1 MRRTFNVVRLQLIN
15 KGTFVW
21 YPLIIL
27 AAAVVI
33 SIIIYAMI
41 PVDTPKY
48 GGGGQAPLWYFFAIG
63 MSAMTLTFPFSQAMS
78 ITRREFF
85 FGTLLTAILGSAL
98 MGILFLIGGGIEVAT
113 NGYGVN
119 GYVFY
124 LPWLWDAGPLGA
136 FVVYFSLALFFFV
149 LGFTGATI
157 YKSWGSWSC
166 SSWASGWRWCSS
178 ASSSWRP
185 GSTCGTTSAPRSWT
199 SGRWDWRCGVSCSPR
214 SSRECRSSRS
224 AGPSPDLPR
233 ENTNAATAH
242 PVRSRHRGFRQRIP

>member
-21 YPLIIL
+21 YPLMIL
-27 AAAVVI
+27 GAAVVI
-33 SIIIYAMI
+33 SVLIYAMI
-41 PVDTPKY
+41 PGEGPKY

-113 NGYGVN
+113 NGYGVH
-119 GYVFY
+119 GYLFY

-136 FVVYFSLALFFFV
+136 FVVYFTLALFFFV

-157 YKSWGSWSC
+157 YKSWGQLVLLI
-166 SSWASGWRWCSS
+166 
-178 ASSSWRP
+178 
-185 GSTCGTTSAPRSWT
+185 
-199 SGRWDWRCGVSCSPR
+199 VSIGLALVLIGLVFLATR
-214 SSRECRSSRS
+214 LELWNHVG
-224 AGPSPDLPR
+224 AAIMDLG
-233 ENTNAATAH
+233 ALGLALWGLLITA
-242 PVRSRHRGFRQRIP
+242 VFSVVSFLAFRRTIP

>member
-1 MRRTFNVVRLQLIN
+1 MRRTVNVIRLQLIN

-33 SIIIYAMI
+33 SVLIYAMI

-85 FGTLLTAILGSAL
+85 VGTLLTAIIGSAL
-98 MGILFLIGGGIEVAT
+98 MGVLFLIGGGIEMAT

-124 LPWLWDAGPLGA
+124 LPWLWDAGPFGA
-136 FVVYFSLALFFFV
+136 FVVYFALALFFFV
-149 LGFTGATI
+149 VGFTGATI
-157 YKSWGSWSC
+157 YKSWGQLVLIIVSVGLTLVLIGLLFLVVRLDLWMQIG
-166 SSWASGWRWCSS
+166 ATVNDLG
-178 ASSSWRP
+178 AL
-185 GSTCGTTSAPRSWT
+185 GLALYLLLITAVLT
-199 SGRWDWRCGVSCSPR
+199 GVSFL
-214 SSRECRSSRS
+214 
-224 AGPSPDLPR
+224 A
-233 ENTNAATAH
+233 
-242 PVRSRHRGFRQRIP
+242 FRRTIP

>member
-1 MRRTFNVVRLQLIN
+1 MRRTFNVIRLQLIN
-15 KGTFVW
+15 KGTFIW

-27 AAAVVI
+27 AGAVVV
-33 SIIIYAMI
+33 SVLIYAMI

-48 GGGGQAPLWYFFAIG
+48 GGGGQAPLWYFFAVG

-85 FGTLLTAILGSAL
+85 FGTMLTAILGSAL

-136 FVVYFSLALFFFV
+136 FVVFFTLALFFFV

-157 YKSWGSWSC
+157 YKSWGQLVLLIVSIGLGLVLVGLVFLATRLDLWNHVGATIMDLGAVGLAL
-166 SSWASGWRWCSS
+166 WGLVLTAIF
-178 ASSSWRP
+178 
-185 GSTCGTTSAPRSWT
+185 T
-199 SGRWDWRCGVSCSPR
+199 GVSFL
-214 SSRECRSSRS
+214 
-224 AGPSPDLPR
+224 A
-233 ENTNAATAH
+233 
-242 PVRSRHRGFRQRIP
+242 FRRTIP